1 MLPLKSYVPL
11 KSDEVGEGEQKLI
24 SLCVVMGLFLAEF
37 PVGRTTESVC
47 YLASGTH
54 SQLSR
59 EHREGTP
66 LPSTHTKK
74 TGMLP
79 LECQAKQDIIFTLI
93 NVRSESVL
101 TKFYH

>member
-11 KSDEVGEGEQKLI
+11 KSDEVGEGEQELM

-37 PVGRTTESVC
+37 HIGHTTESVC
-47 YLASGTH
+47 YLDSGNH

-59 EHREGTP
+59 EHRERTP

-74 TGMLP
+74 T
-79 LECQAKQDIIFTLI
+79 
-93 NVRSESVL
+93 
-101 TKFYH
+101 